1 MAGGAGGKVSAG
13 VAEGVAELAVASG
26 IRIVTCTAVVSATVV
41 VVGVVPERGHVGAM
55 IGLNGKVVEPHRE
68 VPFSVTRKR
77 KCYSEVGV
85 GPGDRPTIKYD
96 FIVIAG
102 AVPLDD
108 HSIHSIEHHFLVVG
122 TVDIDKSRSGL
133 ITGVAETVIY
143 APVAIV
149 GATYIGPPPHDVS
162 AVKGV
167 YRIWLKYYV
176 VK

>member
-1 MAGGAGGKVSAG
+1 MAGGAGGGSCNTG
-13 VAEGVAELAVASG
+13 VAEGAAGLAVACG
-26 IRIVTCTAVVSATVV
+26 VGVVTCTAVVGAAVV

-96 FIVIAG
+96 FIVIVG
-102 AVPLDD
+102 AVPLD
-108 HSIHSIEHHFLVVG
+108 HNSVQPIEHHFLTVG
-122 TVDIDKSRSGL
+122 SVHIDKSRPGL

-143 APVAIV
+143 APVAVV
-149 GATYIGPPPHDVS
+149 GATYI
-162 AVKGV
+162 
-167 YRIWLKYYV
+167 
-176 VK
+176 